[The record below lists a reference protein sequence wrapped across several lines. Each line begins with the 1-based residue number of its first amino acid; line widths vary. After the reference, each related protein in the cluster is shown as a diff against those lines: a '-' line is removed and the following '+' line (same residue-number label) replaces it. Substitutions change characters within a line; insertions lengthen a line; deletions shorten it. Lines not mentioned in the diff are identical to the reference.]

1 MEQRASESVSNESS
15 TGSLPSRTAPA
26 CSVLC
31 GADDVVLMTAGTV
44 TMAYI
49 EESTGK
55 AEWYRVVHDD
65 DDEVGGAATSR
76 LAMDL
81 CTFRSLVP

>member
-1 MEQRASESVSNESS
+1 MRAALDPSHLAPR
-15 TGSLPSRTAPA
+15 LP
-26 CSVLC
+26 VLC
-31 GADDVVLMTAGTV
+31 CAVLTTWVLMTAGTV